1 MEPPMTTN
9 YVLVDFENVQPES
22 LASLAGGQFKVKV
35 FVGAAQAKGRISF
48 ELSHSMQLL
57 GASAEYVKIARS
69 GPNAVDMHIAYF
81 VGKILERERDAV
93 IHVISKDT
101 DFDPLLEYLR
111 ANGVSCKR
119 SKSISEVAKLVQA
132 AARARPA
139 QKPQRAAVPPAAPH
153 VPPPRKAH
161 AEKLAPIIKQLH
173 SLSGKPGTR
182 KKLAQTIGNYFK
194 QHGGELPEKTIEH
207 LIDELIRLKYVTQT
221 GPNVSYHLV

>member
-1 MEPPMTTN
+1 MTTN
-9 YVLVDFENVQPES
+9 YVLVDFENVQPDT
-22 LASLAGGQFKVKV
+22 LASLAEGQFKVKV

-48 ELSHSMQLL
+48 ELSHSMQKL

-81 VGKILERERDAV
+81 VGRLIERERDAV
-93 IHVISKDT
+93 IHIISKDT

-111 ANGVSCKR
+111 ASGVTCKR
-119 SKSISEVAKLVQA
+119 SKSIAEVAKLAQA
-132 AARARPA
+132 EARARPA
-139 QKPQRAAVPPAAPH
+139 LQKPQRALTTQH
-153 VPPPRKAH
+153 VPAPRRAH
-161 AEKLAPIIKQLH
+161 SEKLAPIIKQLH
-173 SLSGKPGTR
+173 SLTGKPGTR

-194 QHGGELPEKTIEH
+194 QHGGELAEKTIDH